1 MVGAAARGAKQ
12 SPCSLIGQSTV
23 IDVTSDSFQREEKC
37 LSDSKRPARR
47 RSASGN
53 AEEKQLLCKRYAAIK
68 FFKSLS

>member
-12 SPCSLIGQSTV
+12 SPRALIGQSSV

-37 LSDSKRPARR
+37 LSDSKQPMRM

-53 AEEKQLLCKRYAAIK
+53 AGEK
-68 FFKSLS
+68 

>member
-12 SPCSLIGQSTV
+12 SPCALIGQSSV

-37 LSDSKRPARR
+37 LSDSNQPARM

-53 AEEKQLLCKRYAAIK
+53 AWEKKNSCYAKVIVR
-68 FFKSLS
+68 